1 MTEFNA
7 RRVSIVLQG
16 EKNEGFNV
24 LYQNMKCGTLAA
36 KELTD
41 FFRESAKLEEENAK
55 THAKLA
61 KQVHKYLL
69 VSSLVGATFQWIFLN
84 ITAKITCNQ

>member
-1 MTEFNA
+1 
-7 RRVSIVLQG
+7 
-16 EKNEGFNV
+16 
-24 LYQNMKCGTLAA
+24 MKCGTLAA

-61 KQVHKYLL
+61 KQVFSKNNLAT
-69 VSSLVGATFQWIFLN
+69 SKFSLKIISNKLN
-84 ITAKITCNQ
+84 SK

>member
-1 MTEFNA
+1 MLHNLGLSTCPSWYHRTVQNII
-7 RRVSIVLQG
+7 SSPQG
-16 EKNEGFNV
+16 DKNEGFNV

-61 KQVHKYLL
+61 KQVRLLYLE
-69 VSSLVGATFQWIFLN
+69 
-84 ITAKITCNQ
+84 

>member
-1 MTEFNA
+1 
-7 RRVSIVLQG
+7 
-16 EKNEGFNV
+16 
-24 LYQNMKCGTLAA
+24 MKCGTLAA

-61 KQVHKYLL
+61 KQVRDTISSKKLNFIQDIYFKKYESILIL
-69 VSSLVGATFQWIFLN
+69 IESQNAFPHFS
-84 ITAKITCNQ
+84 

>member
-1 MTEFNA
+1 
-7 RRVSIVLQG
+7 
-16 EKNEGFNV
+16 
-24 LYQNMKCGTLAA
+24 MKCGTLAA

-61 KQVHKYLL
+61 KQVHNYRL
-69 VSSLVGATFQWIFLN
+69 SSSFIGACL
-84 ITAKITCNQ
+84 

>member
-1 MTEFNA
+1 
-7 RRVSIVLQG
+7 
-16 EKNEGFNV
+16 
-24 LYQNMKCGTLAA
+24 MKSGSLAA

-61 KQVHKYLL
+61 KQVRSSTVIRHPQGIYLHYIK
-69 VSSLVGATFQWIFLN
+69 QIYN
-84 ITAKITCNQ
+84 IDAVNF

>member
-1 MTEFNA
+1 
-7 RRVSIVLQG
+7 
-16 EKNEGFNV
+16 
-24 LYQNMKCGTLAA
+24 MKCGTLAA

-61 KQVHKYLL
+61 KQVVFICQDSNLL
-69 VSSLVGATFQWIFLN
+69 FSMSISQVLV
-84 ITAKITCNQ
+84 

>member
-1 MTEFNA
+1 
-7 RRVSIVLQG
+7 
-16 EKNEGFNV
+16 
-24 LYQNMKCGTLAA
+24 MKCGTLAA

-61 KQVHKYLL
+61 KQVFTKNYQAT
-69 VSSLVGATFQWIFLN
+69 SKFSLISLIISNKLN
-84 ITAKITCNQ
+84 S

>member
-1 MTEFNA
+1 MFLFL
-7 RRVSIVLQG
+7 VYQG

-36 KELTD
+36 KEVTD
-41 FFRESAKLEEENAK
+41 FLRESAKLEEENAK

-61 KQVHKYLL
+61 KQV
-69 VSSLVGATFQWIFLN
+69 GQ
-84 ITAKITCNQ
+84 

>member
-1 MTEFNA
+1 M
-7 RRVSIVLQG
+7 
-16 EKNEGFNV
+16 
-24 LYQNMKCGTLAA
+24 YQNMKCGSLAA

-61 KQVHKYLL
+61 KQVG
-69 VSSLVGATFQWIFLN
+69 VAMSV
-84 ITAKITCNQ
+84 NQSQFN

>member
-1 MTEFNA
+1 
-7 RRVSIVLQG
+7 
-16 EKNEGFNV
+16 
-24 LYQNMKCGTLAA
+24 MKCGTLAA

-61 KQVHKYLL
+61 KQVVFICKNSNLL
-69 VSSLVGATFQWIFLN
+69 FNPALRGISSIGLDFILYYNIVFSSLPLAAAEHLARCW
-84 ITAKITCNQ
+84 

>member
-1 MTEFNA
+1 
-7 RRVSIVLQG
+7 
-16 EKNEGFNV
+16 
-24 LYQNMKCGTLAA
+24 MKCGTLAA

-61 KQVHKYLL
+61 KQVFSKNNLAT
-69 VSSLVGATFQWIFLN
+69 SKFSLIKIISNKLN
-84 ITAKITCNQ
+84 SK

>member
-1 MTEFNA
+1 MYLYF
-7 RRVSIVLQG
+7 ILIFLKG

-61 KQVHKYLL
+61 KQV
-69 VSSLVGATFQWIFLN
+69 AFIF
-84 ITAKITCNQ
+84 

>member
-1 MTEFNA
+1 
-7 RRVSIVLQG
+7 
-16 EKNEGFNV
+16 
-24 LYQNMKCGTLAA
+24 MKCGTLAA

-55 THAKLA
+55 THAKLS

-69 VSSLVGATFQWIFLN
+69 VSSLVGATMDFP
-84 ITAKITCNQ
+84 

>member
-1 MTEFNA
+1 MHEKRESKNPKKITNYFQ
-7 RRVSIVLQG
+7 STFQG

-61 KQVHKYLL
+61 KQVFM
-69 VSSLVGATFQWIFLN
+69 SISINFR
-84 ITAKITCNQ
+84 

>member
-1 MTEFNA
+1 MDMVLLNA
-7 RRVSIVLQG
+7 EKIYKFIGLYIFCLFSQG

-61 KQVHKYLL
+61 KQV
-69 VSSLVGATFQWIFLN
+69 
-84 ITAKITCNQ
+84 

>member
-1 MTEFNA
+1 
-7 RRVSIVLQG
+7 
-16 EKNEGFNV
+16 
-24 LYQNMKCGTLAA
+24 MKSGSLAA

-61 KQVHKYLL
+61 KQVRL
-69 VSSLVGATFQWIFLN
+69 S
-84 ITAKITCNQ
+84 TAILF

>member
-1 MTEFNA
+1 MTDYFE
-7 RRVSIVLQG
+7 SIFQG

-61 KQVHKYLL
+61 KQVFMLIPINYR
-69 VSSLVGATFQWIFLN
+69 
-84 ITAKITCNQ
+84 

>member
-1 MTEFNA
+1 MTQPYNGMVEFF
-7 RRVSIVLQG
+7 SIQG
-16 EKNEGFNV
+16 DKNEGFNV
-24 LYQNMKCGTLAA
+24 LYQNMKSGSLAA

-61 KQVHKYLL
+61 KQVRSRTVIL
-69 VSSLVGATFQWIFLN
+69 FQFGLDISTLYRAN
-84 ITAKITCNQ
+84 I

>member
-1 MTEFNA
+1 MTDYFQ
-7 RRVSIVLQG
+7 SLSQG

-61 KQVHKYLL
+61 KQVFILL
-69 VSSLVGATFQWIFLN
+69 PIN
-84 ITAKITCNQ
+84 NR

>member
-1 MTEFNA
+1 
-7 RRVSIVLQG
+7 
-16 EKNEGFNV
+16 
-24 LYQNMKCGTLAA
+24 MKSGSLAA

-61 KQVHKYLL
+61 KQVR
-69 VSSLVGATFQWIFLN
+69 SSTVIIYSSSAYISTSYWAYI
-84 ITAKITCNQ
+84 KH